1 MTPEQKSQLPTNPST
16 QPLSP
21 EEALRRHQSGDRSP
35 EVLKTLNQAAWEAFH
50 APWEPPMEG
59 RAMPDDIPE
68 PAQSE
73 NGLSPLTEELIS
85 AWITQVGYS
94 AFSHPGRGFLITY
107 KFGLRS
113 DRCVQFRLYVSG
125 KDADILVLNWSCD
138 KRVPPDQFVR
148 ALRLCNWWN
157 NEYRWPRAMVE
168 QDYRYTDA
176 DEDPPPSKEE
186 VEAREATHATHLVL
200 DYQVCLPHGIHQKTL
215 NALIDSAIETSWAFW
230 RRAHEEWGL

>member
-1 MTPEQKSQLPTNPST
+1 MTHEQKSQQQINPST

-21 EEALRRHQSGDRSP
+21 EEALRRHQSGDRSL

-50 APWEPPMEG
+50 APWEPSLEVH
-59 RAMPDDIPE
+59 AMPDENPE
-68 PAQSE
+68 TPQPEA
-73 NGLSPLTEELIS
+73 GLIPLTEDLLR
-85 AWITQVGYS
+85 AWITQEGYN
-94 AFSHPGRGFLITY
+94 AFSLPGRGFLINY
-107 KFGLRS
+107 KFGLRT
-113 DRCVQFRLYVSG
+113 DRCVQFRLSVSG
-125 KDADILVLNWSCD
+125 RDADILVLNWSCD

-168 QDYRYTDA
+168 QDFRYTDA

-200 DYQVCLPHGIHQKTL
+200 DYQACPPHGIHQKAL
-215 NALIDSAIETSWAFW
+215 NALIDAAIESSWTFW
-230 RRAHEEWGL
+230 RRAHEEWDL

>member
-1 MTPEQKSQLPTNPST
+1 MSIDQPTH
-16 QPLSP
+16 PLSP
-21 EEALRRHQSGDRSP
+21 EQAIRRHEQGDRSQ
-35 EVLKTLNQAAWEAFH
+35 EVLQIITSAAWEAYH
-50 APWEPPMEG
+50 APWEPLM
-59 RAMPDDIPE
+59 E
-68 PAQSE
+68 PAMINESPDHPQPE
-73 NGLSPLTEELIS
+73 NGPSPLTQDMLG
-85 AWITQVGYS
+85 AWIAQEGYT
-94 AFSHPGRGFLITY
+94 AFSHPGRGFLINY

-113 DRCVQFRLYVSG
+113 DRCVTFRLYVSG

-138 KRVPPDQFVR
+138 KRVPPDQFLR

-215 NALIDSAIETSWAFW
+215 NSLIDSAIETSWTFW
-230 RRAHEEWGL
+230 RRAHEDWGL

>member
-1 MTPEQKSQLPTNPST
+1 MSIDQPTHPLTPEQ
-16 QPLSP
+16 
-21 EEALRRHQSGDRSP
+21 AIRRHEKGDRSQ
-35 EVLKTLNQAAWEAFH
+35 EVLQAITNAAWEAFH
-50 APWEPPMEG
+50 APWEPLM
-59 RAMPDDIPE
+59 E
-68 PAQSE
+68 PAMNDENPDQPQPE
-73 NGLSPLTEELIS
+73 NGLSPLTQDMLG
-85 AWITQVGYS
+85 AWIAQEGYT
-94 AFSHPGRGFLITY
+94 AFSHPSRGFLINY

-113 DRCVQFRLYVSG
+113 DRCVTFRLYVSG

-168 QDYRYTDA
+168 PDYRYTDA

-200 DYQVCLPHGIHQKTL
+200 DYQVCLPKGVHQETL
-215 NALIDSAIETSWAFW
+215 NALIDSAIETSWTFW
-230 RRAHEEWGL
+230 RRAHEDWGL

>member
-1 MTPEQKSQLPTNPST
+1 MTYKQNSQVHTNPAV
-16 QPLSP
+16 QPLSL
-21 EEALRRHQSGDRSP
+21 EEALRRHQGGDRSP
-35 EVLKTLNQAAWEAFH
+35 EILNTLNQAAWEAFH
-50 APWEPPMEG
+50 APWEPSME
-59 RAMPDDIPE
+59 AQTMLDENPE
-68 PAQSE
+68 LPQPES
-73 NGLSPLTEELIS
+73 GLTPLTEEMLG
-85 AWITQVGYS
+85 AWIAQEGYT
-94 AFSHPGRGFLITY
+94 AFSHPGRGFLINF

-148 ALRLCNWWN
+148 ALRFCNWWN

-168 QDYRYTDA
+168 QDYRYSDA

-200 DYQVCLPHGIHQKTL
+200 DYQACLPHGIHQKAL
-215 NALIDSAIETSWAFW
+215 NALIDAAIESSWTFW
-230 RRAHEEWGL
+230 RRAHEEWDL

>member
-1 MTPEQKSQLPTNPST
+1 MSIDQPTH
-16 QPLSP
+16 PLSP
-21 EEALRRHQSGDRSP
+21 EEAILRHEKGDRSH
-35 EVLKTLNQAAWEAFH
+35 EVLQTITSAAWEAFH
-50 APWEPPMEG
+50 VPWEPAMEL
-59 RAMPDDIPE
+59 AMTDVNPDQPQHEI
-68 PAQSE
+68 
-73 NGLSPLTEELIS
+73 GLSPLTQDMLG
-85 AWITQVGYS
+85 AWIAQEGYT
-94 AFSHPGRGFLITY
+94 AFSHPGRGFLINY

-113 DRCVQFRLYVSG
+113 DRCVTFRLYVSG
-125 KDADILVLNWSCD
+125 KNADILVLNWSCD
-138 KRVPPDQFVR
+138 KRVPPDQFMR

-215 NALIDSAIETSWAFW
+215 NALIDSAIETSWTFW
-230 RRAHEEWGL
+230 RRAHEDWGL

>member
-1 MTPEQKSQLPTNPST
+1 MTPDQKSQMPTDPST
-16 QPLSP
+16 QVLSP
-21 EEALRRHQSGDRSP
+21 EEALRRHQGGDRSP
-35 EVLKTLNQAAWEAFH
+35 EVLKILNQAAWEAFH
-50 APWEPPMEG
+50 APWEPLAETQTMTDENTELP
-59 RAMPDDIPE
+59 APDG
-68 PAQSE
+68 
-73 NGLSPLTEELIS
+73 GLLPLTQDMIG
-85 AWITQVGYS
+85 AWIAQEGYT
-94 AFSHPGRGFLITY
+94 AFSHPTRGFLINY

-200 DYQVCLPHGIHQKTL
+200 DYQVCLPKGIHQKTL
-215 NALIDSAIETSWAFW
+215 NALIDSAIETSWTFW
-230 RRAHEEWGL
+230 RRAHEDWEL

>member
-1 MTPEQKSQLPTNPST
+1 MTLERPT
-16 QPLSP
+16 QPLTR
-21 EEALRRHQSGDRSP
+21 EEALRLHQSGDRSP
-35 EVLKTLNQAAWEAFH
+35 EVLKALNQAAWEAFH
-50 APWEPPMEG
+50 APWEPPLETQAMTDENPELPQPEG
-59 RAMPDDIPE
+59 
-68 PAQSE
+68 
-73 NGLSPLTEELIS
+73 GLVPLTLDMLG
-85 AWITQVGYS
+85 AWIAEEGYT
-94 AFSHPGRGFLITY
+94 AFSHPGRGFLINY
-107 KFGLRS
+107 KFSLRS

-186 VEAREATHATHLVL
+186 VEAREATHATRLVL
-200 DYQVCLPHGIHQKTL
+200 DFQVCLPKGIHQKTL
-215 NALIDSAIETSWAFW
+215 NAMIDSAIETSWTFW
-230 RRAHEEWGL
+230 RRAHEDWGL

>member
-1 MTPEQKSQLPTNPST
+1 MTHEQKSQQQINASA

-35 EVLKTLNQAAWEAFH
+35 EVLNTLNQAAWEGFH
-50 APWEPPMEG
+50 APWEPSPEVH
-59 RAMPDDIPE
+59 AMPDETPE
-68 PAQSE
+68 LPQPES
-73 NGLSPLTEELIS
+73 GLTPLTEELLS
-85 AWITQVGYS
+85 DWIAQEGYN
-94 AFSHPGRGFLITY
+94 AFTLPGRGFLINY
-107 KFGLRS
+107 KFGLKT

-125 KDADILVLNWSCD
+125 KDADILVLNWSSD
-138 KRVPPDQFVR
+138 KRVLPDQFVR

-168 QDYRYTDA
+168 QDFRYTDA

-200 DYQVCLPHGIHQKTL
+200 DYQVCLPHGIHPKTL
-215 NALIDSAIETSWAFW
+215 NALIDSAIETSWTFW